1 MNALKVGILVG
12 RRTANKDFI
21 LQLVRTPEEEEGQ
34 AALRLLDSSSQS
46 FGARKV
52 ANKSNKKIKLDNE
65 WIVEHACQLA
75 RILPGG
81 LSVLGVYAA
90 CTSEPFQNS
99 QAEFVSLLKEINKE
113 LPIVVGSKPVQADI
127 LIHLDSLKAILTGK
141 ELADSNFKPC
151 NLKNSSLLADMVEIQ
166 CKYDLDLDMNLTD
179 DKQILGDVFQG
190 AINWEVEHRVKPA
203 VPLLLGHVPSSQEQ
217 LVDIMH
223 REGLSFIN
231 IELMKPL
238 SCQSLPTV
246 PQQATKNGKPKSG
259 VISSKGRICFDG
271 LMECRAYVHRRESI
285 SAAVESIK
293 QDIEMSLRSR
303 LEILMEAAEMATEA
317 MEKETK
323 SPHSETKH
331 PLLDTVNKCGSYKPH
346 FPRRAF
352 LKWRLGVCC
361 YCDFIVEGDG
371 LSEALHR
378 IRELV
383 GEGKVDATTFQCK
396 EAAGHIHDRSSNKEK
411 RHKKIGST
419 FALSSCNI
427 MVLGSVIAAILAI
440 CLGLV
445 G

>member
-1 MNALKVGILVG
+1 
-12 RRTANKDFI
+12 
-21 LQLVRTPEEEEGQ
+21 
-34 AALRLLDSSSQS
+34 
-46 FGARKV
+46 
-52 ANKSNKKIKLDNE
+52 
-65 WIVEHACQLA
+65 
-75 RILPGG
+75 
-81 LSVLGVYAA
+81 
-90 CTSEPFQNS
+90 
-99 QAEFVSLLKEINKE
+99 
-113 LPIVVGSKPVQADI
+113 
-127 LIHLDSLKAILTGK
+127 
-141 ELADSNFKPC
+141 
-151 NLKNSSLLADMVEIQ
+151 
-166 CKYDLDLDMNLTD
+166 
-179 DKQILGDVFQG
+179 
-190 AINWEVEHRVKPA
+190 VEHRVKPA

-217 LVDIMH
+217 IVDIMH
-223 REGLSFIN
+223 KEGLSFIT

-238 SCQSLPTV
+238 SGQCLPTV
-246 PQQATKNGKPKSG
+246 SHQATKIVKPKSG

-271 LMECRAYVHRRESI
+271 LMECRAYVHKRESI
-285 SAAVESIK
+285 YSAVESIK
-293 QDIEMSLRSR
+293 QDVEMSLRSR

-323 SPHSETKH
+323 SPHAQTKH
-331 PLLDTVNKCGSYKPH
+331 PLLDTVNKCGAYKPH

-396 EAAGHIHDRSSNKEK
+396 EAAEQQIRDRSSNKRNK
-411 RHKKIGST
+411 HKSSSSA

-427 MVLGSVIAAILAI
+427 MVLGTVIAAILAL

>member
-1 MNALKVGILVG
+1 LKVGILVG

-21 LQLVRTPEEEEGQ
+21 LQLVRTPEEEEGD
-34 AALRLLDSSSQS
+34 AALRLLDSSFQS
-46 FGARKV
+46 SGTRKGS
-52 ANKSNKKIKLDNE
+52 NKSNKKIKLDNE

-81 LSVLGVYAA
+81 LSVLGVYVA

-99 QAEFVSLLKEINKE
+99 QAEFMALLKEINKE
-113 LPIVVGSKPVQADI
+113 LPTVIGSKPIEADI
-127 LIHLDSLKAILTGK
+127 LIHLDSLKAVLTGK
-141 ELADSNFKPC
+141 ELADSGFKPC
-151 NLKNSSLLADMVEIQ
+151 NLKNSSLLTDMVEIQ
-166 CKYDLDLDMNLTD
+166 CKYDLDLDIDMSD

-217 LVDIMH
+217 LVDIIH
-223 REGLSFIN
+223 REGLSFIE
-231 IELMKPL
+231 IDLMKPV
-238 SCQSLPTV
+238 SGQGLPTV
-246 PQQATKNGKPKSG
+246 PYLATKIAKPKSG
-259 VISSKGRICFDG
+259 VLSSKGGIRFEG
-271 LMECRAYVHRRESI
+271 LMECRAYVHRRESV
-285 SAAVESIK
+285 SCAVESIK

-317 MEKETK
+317 MERERK
-323 SPHSETKH
+323 SPHAKTKH
-331 PLLDTVNKCGSYKPH
+331 PLLDNASKCGSYKPH

-352 LKWRLGVCC
+352 LKWRVGVCC

-396 EAAGHIHDRSSNKEK
+396 EAARQPQEMPSSKDK
-411 RHKKIGST
+411 KHKSIGKA
-419 FALSSCNI
+419 FALPSCNI
-427 MVLGSVIAAILAI
+427 MLLGTVIAAT
-440 CLGLV
+440 LGIWIAAL
-445 G
+445 GIS